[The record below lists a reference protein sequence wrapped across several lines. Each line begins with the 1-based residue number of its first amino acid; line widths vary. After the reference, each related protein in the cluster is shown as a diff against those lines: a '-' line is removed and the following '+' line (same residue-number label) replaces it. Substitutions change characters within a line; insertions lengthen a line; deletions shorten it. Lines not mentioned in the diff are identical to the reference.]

1 MGPLEVMAIAFP
13 GDRFKGEIIPALASA
28 VEHRTIRIVDLTF
41 ISKDSSGTVTS
52 YELAE
57 LEEHEAAFFDV
68 VDETMGLISVSDIE
82 QIAERLAANS
92 STAVIVFEHVWAD
105 QLERAIRGADGQVV
119 VREPVPRALAE
130 AALAD
135 AEVSKP
141 IVQQGGGACS
151 GDR

>member
-1 MGPLEVMAIAFP
+1 MAIAFS

-57 LEEHEAAFFDV
+57 LDEHEAALFDV

-82 QIAERLAANS
+82 QIADRLAANS
-92 STAVIVFEHVWAD
+92 STAVIVFEHVWAE
-105 QLERAIRGADGQVV
+105 QLERAIRDADGLVV
-119 VREPVPRALAE
+119 VREPVPPDLAE

-135 AEVSKP
+135 LGISKSV
-141 IVQQGGGACS
+141 IRRGGQACS

>member
-1 MGPLEVMAIAFP
+1 MAIAFS

-41 ISKDSSGTVTS
+41 IAKDSSGTVTS

-57 LEEHEAAFFDV
+57 LDEYEAALFDI

-82 QIAERLAANS
+82 QIADRLAANS

-105 QLERAIRGADGQVV
+105 QLERAIRGADGLVV
-119 VREPVPRALAE
+119 VREPVPRHRAE

-135 AEVSKP
+135 VGVFKP
-141 IVQQGGGACS
+141 VVRRGGECS